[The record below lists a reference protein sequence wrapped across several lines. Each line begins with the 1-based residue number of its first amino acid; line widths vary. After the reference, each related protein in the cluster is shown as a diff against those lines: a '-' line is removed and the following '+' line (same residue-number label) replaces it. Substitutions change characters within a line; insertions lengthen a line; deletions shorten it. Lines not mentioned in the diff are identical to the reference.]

1 MSLYSIILVLPIFFV
16 LYAVIGL
23 LLDTRKRTVPFG
35 QKRSDS
41 FFRAIQEF
49 ASAVGGSSINQIFLK
64 RGGFR
69 QRLDELLMR
78 SGYPLG
84 WKAADLLFIKEFLVV
99 IAAVIVW
106 QTNPSDPLSWA
117 LALAMGFFLP
127 DIVLKMR
134 STARQTSMQRA
145 LPGFVDLVALAVE
158 SGLDLVVSVERIT
171 EKMVP
176 SALKEELQAFLQESR
191 LGAARREILKR
202 WAFRTGLADAQ
213 SLSSLIIQSEEMG
226 TPLANVLR
234 SYAEDMRNRR
244 ILRAEEIAGKI
255 PVKILFPM
263 MVFFFPI
270 VFVIILGP
278 MAVQFLKDYK

>member
-1 MSLYSIILVLPIFFV
+1 MNLYTLILVLPIFFV
-16 LYAVIGL
+16 LYAAIGF
-23 LLDTRKRTVPFG
+23 LLDSRKRTVPFG
-35 QKRSDS
+35 QKRTDT
-41 FFRAIQEF
+41 FFHALREI
-49 ASAVGGSSINQIFLK
+49 ASSVGGSSINQMFLK
-64 RGGFR
+64 KGGFR
-69 QRLDELLMR
+69 QRLEELLMR

-99 IAAVIVW
+99 IAAVVVW
-106 QTNPSDPLSWA
+106 QTNPSDPLSWGIA
-117 LALAMGFFLP
+117 LIMSFFLP
-127 DIVLKMR
+127 DLLLRMR
-134 STARQTSMQRA
+134 ATGRQTAMQRT

-171 EKMVP
+171 EKMGP
-176 SALKEELQAFLQESR
+176 SPLKEELQAFLQESR
-191 LGAARREILKR
+191 LGASRREILQR

-213 SLSSLIIQSEEMG
+213 SLASLIIQSEEMG

-234 SYAEDMRNRR
+234 NYAEDMRSRR

-278 MAVQFLKDYK
+278 MAVQFLKDYR